1 MEEEGG
7 ARGNPFEVLPEELSV
22 RILRELS
29 ADALVNASAEWQD
42 ALALYKEQSEKAWK
56 QIYVE
61 SSTTVLTADM
71 MAQLNAWLSGY
82 RTWKLIYRGFHKHCD
97 KKGPT
102 VTVCKTEKGYSRIP
116 SIVERSSPPTATP
129 TVGDVPFIFSLKNP
143 KGVEPCFM
151 QHKGSGTGVINNANY
166 GPTWGAEAKQDL
178 GVFGYPHNKGR
189 WSWSRLGSFYSST
202 ALRQALTKEE
212 DWHCFLAGEPHFLVG
227 EVEVFAI
234 DREHPHL
241 RREKELAAPP
251 ERKRSVFASMVHRLR
266 GSKRTG
272 AKE

>member
-1 MEEEGG
+1 MSADEGG
-7 ARGNPFEVLPEELSV
+7 RYILGGYNPLSWD
-22 RILRELS
+22 I
-29 ADALVNASAEWQD
+29 W
-42 ALALYKEQSEKAWK
+42 
-56 QIYVE
+56 E
-61 SSTTVLTADM
+61 SPA
-71 MAQLNAWLSGY
+71 G
-82 RTWKLIYRGFHKHCD
+82 
-97 KKGPT
+97 
-102 VTVCKTEKGYSRIP
+102 
-116 SIVERSSPPTATP
+116 SSPPTATP